1 MSPQTHNALA
11 ITAIV
16 VGFVAIAAMVIF
28 AASLGNR
35 PSDVEAAQPHDMRAA
50 FMEGCTGEGATER
63 QCQCMYDGLLGS
75 DTVTWDDADRMSRGD
90 LTEAELDVIVGCA

>member
-16 VGFVAIAAMVIF
+16 VGFVAIAAMVVF
-28 AASLGNR
+28 AASLNNK
-35 PSDVEAAQPHDMRAA
+35 PTDVEAAQPHDMRAA
-50 FMEGCTGEGATER
+50 FIQGCTGEGATER

-75 DTVTWDDADRMSRGD
+75 ETVTWDDADRMSRGD